1 MRDLQHTLSLSSGSD
16 TYRIAIIDDAD
27 RMNHKAQ
34 NAFLKTLEEAREGVI
49 LVLIVRDEK
58 NMLPTIISRCQKIQ
72 FGIVSDTDLEASIP
86 QQIKNKKELVIWSMG
101 RPGMLMAFLANEN
114 ELIFQQEAWQDLKKI
129 FSQSVGE
136 RFDVAEKMSKDI
148 SVATRKLNLW
158 IVVLRNVILGKKTGL
173 RIERKKA
180 LITLEN
186 IEKNLELLNRNNF
199 NSRLILENMFLDI

>member
-1 MRDLQHTLSLSSGSD
+1 
-16 TYRIAIIDDAD
+16 
-27 RMNHKAQ
+27 
-34 NAFLKTLEEAREGVI
+34 
-49 LVLIVRDEK
+49 
-58 NMLPTIISRCQKIQ
+58 
-72 FGIVSDTDLEASIP
+72 
-86 QQIKNKKELVIWSMG
+86 MG